1 VTGSLRIHGR
11 RRAEDRERIVSDAL
25 RGRRSRSAALIAAA
39 EVWLK
44 SRIAQL
50 SKVATRCA
58 TGTNVSPLGSVTFA
72 GRSASGPI
80 PPGQSEAANDC
91 ECTDHD
97 PDAVACH
104 EALGHDLRVDSLKHP
119 DSTHQGDDNTYS
131 DSCNPHVRI
140 VDPEADRRARYRCA
154 YSLCVERAGAS
165 DRALTGWSRGGD
177 DCGRM

>member
-1 VTGSLRIHGR
+1 MTGSLRIYGR

-25 RGRRSRSAALIAAA
+25 RQRRGRSAALIAAA

-44 SRIAQL
+44 SRMAPL

-104 EALGHDLRVDSLKHP
+104 EALGHDLDVRTPCVWNVRERQTVRSL
-119 DSTHQGDDNTYS
+119 
-131 DSCNPHVRI
+131 
-140 VDPEADRRARYRCA
+140 
-154 YSLCVERAGAS
+154 AGAVAVTIVAARSTTS
-165 DRALTGWSRGGD
+165 DETLDAAGLSGLSKSRRTSRSYAGTVGSTV
-177 DCGRM
+177 G